1 MDTPPVIILV
11 RHAQSEHHI
20 RGLTG
25 GWTASPLTALGH
37 QQAGLVAARL
47 RRELGNV
54 APVVYTSDLPRSR
67 QTAEHIAAAFEVA
80 PLDDL
85 RLREHNNGAAV
96 DLTLTEA
103 RARFPGV
110 YERPWELD
118 FRPFEGAETARELYA
133 RAAEFMDGLPV
144 DGPLPI
150 VVSHGGTIRH
160 LVARW
165 LGIPPEAVGQ
175 VDFAAHTTAIAVL
188 QTGRFGRRAIE
199 RMNDIAHLAGVEGW
213 VPLPAS

>member
-54 APVVYTSDLPRSR
+54 APAVYTSDLPRSR

-80 PLDDL
+80 ARRPPPSRAQQAPL
-85 RLREHNNGAAV
+85 RIHAHRGASA
-96 DLTLTEA
+96 L
-103 RARFPGV
+103 PGV

-150 VVSHGGTIRH
+150 VVLHGGTIRH

-165 LGIPPEAVGQ
+165 LGIPPEAAGH

-199 RMNDIAHLAGVEGW
+199 RMNDIAHSGRRRGL
-213 VPLPAS
+213 VPLPAST